1 MDQSLSSRACEKGP
15 DLCEIAKLVKG
26 GFDNLT
32 DMGFEGEGGI
42 KDHSKVARL
51 RGRVPSMVSV
61 GLWILLR
68 ADLRRPVLSLLS
80 WRKLCCIQSFIA
92 DRQEYM

>member
-42 KDHSKVARL
+42 KDHSKVAHL
-51 RGRVPSMVSV
+51 RGRGDSGAVDGECGVVDSAEG
-61 GLWILLR
+61 GLEE
-68 ADLRRPVLSLLS
+68 A
-80 WRKLCCIQSFIA
+80 SFVT
-92 DRQEYM
+92 